1 MRGYAL
7 QPPTIRSQPLG
18 EGPPKI
24 ARSSPPQFRGEEKEQ
39 VPLHPSDAC
48 AVLPQGNL
56 AACPSSALSNV
67 RTSSIPDRTCPNSN
81 FASAMMM
88 PRAAAISRPAFID
101 RARHQLQLEIA

>member
-1 MRGYAL
+1 MRCSRR
-7 QPPTIRSQPLG
+7 RSGHNPSAKDPQNRSL
-18 EGPPKI
+18 I
-24 ARSSPPQFRGEEKEQ
+24 AAAVQREEKEQ

-56 AACPSSALSNV
+56 AACPSAALSNV

-88 PRAAAISRPAFID
+88 PRAAAISRPAFVD
-101 RARHQLQLEIA
+101 RVRHQLQLEIA